1 MKATLL
7 QRNTQSSFLINSPQT
22 KDGYRALVWN
32 AGPAIQLDRCSLLS
46 HVPPIPKH
54 SAHTDV
60 HALVQLEG
68 TRKISGVPTAPS
80 SRGPSTLSGVF
91 TVGLPRG
98 MSKRD
103 NVE

>member
-1 MKATLL
+1 MFSDTKMLSVVKLESSRGLNMKGTLL

-32 AGPAIQLDRCSLLS
+32 ARPAIQLDRCSLLS
-46 HVPPIPKH
+46 HVYPIPKH

-68 TRKISGVPTAPS
+68 TRMISSVPTAP
-80 SRGPSTLSGVF
+80 
-91 TVGLPRG
+91 
-98 MSKRD
+98 
-103 NVE
+103 